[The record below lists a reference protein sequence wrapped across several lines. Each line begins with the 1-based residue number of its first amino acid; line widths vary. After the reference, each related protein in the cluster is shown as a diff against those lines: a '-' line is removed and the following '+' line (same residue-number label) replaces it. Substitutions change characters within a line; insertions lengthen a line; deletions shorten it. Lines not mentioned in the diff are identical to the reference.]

1 MSTPKYIG
9 NIIEDE
15 NQPLMSLVRSVPP
28 YKKMNNPL
36 KTKREPQKFRTE
48 SSKEKKRKGRKKM
61 MGEKIL
67 QESKRD
73 LSSTL

>member
-9 NIIEDE
+9 NIIEDK
-15 NQPLMSLVRSVPP
+15 NQPLMSLVRSGPP

-48 SSKEKKRKGRKKM
+48 PSKEKKRKGRKKM